1 MAELTERNLII
12 RLKNYLLKHGYPEE
26 SILIEYKIGRYRADL
41 VVIDTQTNIPIQI
54 FELKARKNEQ
64 SIQMGKRQLE
74 SYMEYA
80 KKINPDIITYLVFPK
95 DTSPYFEAIDINTD
109 EEVTT
114 DAFNYKNQAHR
125 GRVAKEE
132 LIKDKKN
139 EAVDNLKIITY
150 ILIISAAIFLIL
162 DICCIIP
169 MTNYRLYLILIIIV
183 LVLLPYYET
192 IKVAN
197 FELTQKKKC
206 HNIEENTKKR
216 R

>member
-114 DAFNYKNQAHR
+114 DAFNYKNQANR

-206 HNIEENTKKR
+206 HNIEENTKKQR
-216 R
+216 